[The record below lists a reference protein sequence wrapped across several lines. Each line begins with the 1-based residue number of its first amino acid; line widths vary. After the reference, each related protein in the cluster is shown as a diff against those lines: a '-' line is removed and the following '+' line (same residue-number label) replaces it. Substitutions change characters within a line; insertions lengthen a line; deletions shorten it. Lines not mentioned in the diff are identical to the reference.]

1 MVKLHEAMT
10 YGNGEVFHP
19 YEGFEADVG
28 FWYGEYCKDVDAGLS
43 SGGGTAEYIAEK
55 IDEEHPTESPEQ
67 FKSLVRL
74 VRETYPKAEK
84 KWSANIREASEQPFV
99 FIKIFDPYEDGE
111 ARATVQSYGGPMA
124 YNVWS
129 ISKENIQDIKDE
141 LPDWEN
147 RIAFYRYYSNGKL
160 GGKLSE
166 AQISGLGH
174 ALAGKNVG
182 KRIREAQA
190 NLAYYGFRRVP
201 EEDFSDDGTRFFMY
215 VWDPENTGKS
225 PFYFSKAGG
234 YGMVFFSEHIYYM
247 YNNADELRKAIRA
260 HGYHLD
266 DLNGINKENFT
277 DEALGKIV
285 AQLQEIRESN
295 WFEDICPEFSTRGAI
310 DRGVEVKD
318 YNADK
323 DHQRVMDIAKRANS
337 DPEKMAK
344 LAANMAKAIGDKEKM
359 RSRWQAA
366 VDVYGS
372 ESPVAK
378 AFEAQVKD
386 RGWSI
391 NIRPRSGDIDWS
403 SLFESINDKSIY
415 DAHAEYKKDQLKK
428 KEDDNIETGVFVV
441 TDFSDDSYKNPK
453 VKRIKI
459 ADGVTSIKED
469 AFFNCKNLT
478 EVIIPDSVTTI
489 GDFAFANCEELKT
502 IKIPKNVTSIG
513 KGAFCGCIYMTSII
527 IPDSV
532 TTIEDSTFSNCM
544 RLETIKIP
552 KNVTSIEE
560 GAFFHCARLTSIII
574 PDSVT
579 SIGNLA
585 FANCIRLKTIKI
597 PNSVTSIGDRAFY
610 NCYNLESIKM
620 PESATS
626 IGFET
631 FRSCNSLKSINI
643 PKGVTAIENST
654 FFLCKNLTEV
664 IIPDSVTSIEND
676 AFENCKNLK
685 TIHYA
690 GTRDQWNAIEKAFD
704 WIPSTRELMID
715 YNYQESSTFDE
726 GSVKLATVVKESA
739 ERKYWN
745 NFFDK
750 ITESVDS
757 DRIET
762 LLKNYFDTDDVSLSD
777 ETCWGLPVYI
787 VDNKRYAVGDSD
799 DVYDAAVQQA
809 IDVFED
815 DTDEGKIRWLQKN
828 NWPGVDEES
837 VCNDLGDNPDDYEE
851 ESIYKPSSIDEY
863 IDTMGYTDAAEAFSM
878 AFIGNYLDKRE
889 LGEYIVDSDGV
900 EPLAS
905 EDGREISIGDDLSA
919 FCLGGAY

>member
-1 MVKLHEAMT
+1 MIKLREAMS
-10 YGNGEVFHP
+10 YGNEEVFHP

-28 FWYGEYCKDVDAGLS
+28 FWYGEYCKDVDAGLNNPDV
-43 SGGGTAEYIAEK
+43 GIAEYIAEK

-74 VRETYPKAEK
+74 VRDTYPKIEK
-84 KWSANIREASEQPFV
+84 NWSVNIHEASEQPFV

-166 AQISGLGH
+166 AQISGH

-234 YGMVFFSEHIYYM
+234 YGMVFFSEHIYYI

-266 DLNGINKENFT
+266 DLNGINKEHFT

-285 AQLQEIRESN
+285 AQLQEIRESS

-428 KEDDNIETGVFVV
+428 KEEEDNQ
-441 TDFSDDSYKNPK
+441 
-453 VKRIKI
+453 
-459 ADGVTSIKED
+459 
-469 AFFNCKNLT
+469 
-478 EVIIPDSVTTI
+478 
-489 GDFAFANCEELKT
+489 
-502 IKIPKNVTSIG
+502 
-513 KGAFCGCIYMTSII
+513 
-527 IPDSV
+527 
-532 TTIEDSTFSNCM
+532 
-544 RLETIKIP
+544 
-552 KNVTSIEE
+552 
-560 GAFFHCARLTSIII
+560 
-574 PDSVT
+574 
-579 SIGNLA
+579 
-585 FANCIRLKTIKI
+585 
-597 PNSVTSIGDRAFY
+597 
-610 NCYNLESIKM
+610 
-620 PESATS
+620 
-626 IGFET
+626 
-631 FRSCNSLKSINI
+631 
-643 PKGVTAIENST
+643 EN
-654 FFLCKNLTEV
+654 F
-664 IIPDSVTSIEND
+664 
-676 AFENCKNLK
+676 
-685 TIHYA
+685 
-690 GTRDQWNAIEKAFD
+690 
-704 WIPSTRELMID
+704 
-715 YNYQESSTFDE
+715 TFDE

-745 NFFDK
+745 KFFDK

>member
-1 MVKLHEAMT
+1 MVKLREAMS
-10 YGNGEVFHP
+10 YGNEEVFHP

-28 FWYGEYCKDVDAGLS
+28 FWYGEYCKDVDAGLNNPDV
-43 SGGGTAEYIAEK
+43 GIAEYIAEK

-74 VRETYPKAEK
+74 VRDTYPKIEK
-84 KWSANIREASEQPFV
+84 NLSVNIHEVSEQPFV

-166 AQISGLGH
+166 AQISGH

-234 YGMVFFSEHIYYM
+234 YGMVFFSEHIYYI

-266 DLNGINKENFT
+266 DLNGINKEHFT

-285 AQLQEIRESN
+285 AQLQEIRESS
-295 WFEDICPEFSTRGAI
+295 WFEDICPEFSTRGTI

-428 KEDDNIETGVFVV
+428 KEEEDNQ
-441 TDFSDDSYKNPK
+441 
-453 VKRIKI
+453 
-459 ADGVTSIKED
+459 
-469 AFFNCKNLT
+469 
-478 EVIIPDSVTTI
+478 
-489 GDFAFANCEELKT
+489 
-502 IKIPKNVTSIG
+502 
-513 KGAFCGCIYMTSII
+513 
-527 IPDSV
+527 
-532 TTIEDSTFSNCM
+532 
-544 RLETIKIP
+544 
-552 KNVTSIEE
+552 
-560 GAFFHCARLTSIII
+560 
-574 PDSVT
+574 
-579 SIGNLA
+579 
-585 FANCIRLKTIKI
+585 
-597 PNSVTSIGDRAFY
+597 
-610 NCYNLESIKM
+610 
-620 PESATS
+620 
-626 IGFET
+626 
-631 FRSCNSLKSINI
+631 
-643 PKGVTAIENST
+643 EN
-654 FFLCKNLTEV
+654 F
-664 IIPDSVTSIEND
+664 
-676 AFENCKNLK
+676 
-685 TIHYA
+685 
-690 GTRDQWNAIEKAFD
+690 
-704 WIPSTRELMID
+704 
-715 YNYQESSTFDE
+715 TFDE

-745 NFFDK
+745 KFFDK

>member
-19 YEGFEADVG
+19 YEGFEADVD

-43 SGGGTAEYIAEK
+43 PGGGIAEYIADRINK
-55 IDEEHPTESPEQ
+55 EHPTKSYDQ

-74 VRETYPKAEK
+74 VREIYPKSEK
-84 KWSANIREASEQPFV
+84 KWSVNIHEASEQPFV
-99 FIKIFDPYEDGE
+99 FIKVLDPYEDGE
-111 ARATVQSYGGPMA
+111 ACAVVQSYGGQIA
-124 YNVWS
+124 YGVWS

-141 LPDWEN
+141 LSDWEN
-147 RIAFYRYYSNGKL
+147 RIAFYRYYSSGKL

-166 AQISGLGH
+166 AQISGLGR

-201 EEDFSDDGTRFFMY
+201 EEDFSDDGTRFFMW

-234 YGMVFFSEHIYYM
+234 YGMVFFSEHM
-247 YNNADELRKAIRA
+247 YDNAPELRKAINARD
-260 HGYHLD
+260 YHLD
-266 DLNGINKENFT
+266 DLNGINKESFT

-285 AQLQEIRESN
+285 AQLQEIRESS

-415 DAHAEYKKDQLKK
+415 NAHVEYEKDQLKK
-428 KEDDNIETGVFVV
+428 KEEEDNQ
-441 TDFSDDSYKNPK
+441 
-453 VKRIKI
+453 
-459 ADGVTSIKED
+459 
-469 AFFNCKNLT
+469 
-478 EVIIPDSVTTI
+478 
-489 GDFAFANCEELKT
+489 
-502 IKIPKNVTSIG
+502 
-513 KGAFCGCIYMTSII
+513 
-527 IPDSV
+527 
-532 TTIEDSTFSNCM
+532 
-544 RLETIKIP
+544 
-552 KNVTSIEE
+552 
-560 GAFFHCARLTSIII
+560 
-574 PDSVT
+574 
-579 SIGNLA
+579 
-585 FANCIRLKTIKI
+585 
-597 PNSVTSIGDRAFY
+597 
-610 NCYNLESIKM
+610 
-620 PESATS
+620 
-626 IGFET
+626 
-631 FRSCNSLKSINI
+631 
-643 PKGVTAIENST
+643 EN
-654 FFLCKNLTEV
+654 F
-664 IIPDSVTSIEND
+664 
-676 AFENCKNLK
+676 
-685 TIHYA
+685 
-690 GTRDQWNAIEKAFD
+690 
-704 WIPSTRELMID
+704 
-715 YNYQESSTFDE
+715 TFDE

-750 ITESVDS
+750 ITESTDS
-757 DRIET
+757 DSIET
-762 LLKNYFDTDDVSLSD
+762 LLKDYFDTDDVSLSD
-777 ETCWGLPVYI
+777 ETCFGLPVYI

-799 DVYDAAVQQA
+799 EAYDAAVQQA
-809 IDVFED
+809 IGVFED
-815 DTDEGKIRWLQKN
+815 YTEEGQIRWLQKN

-837 VCNDLGDNPDDYEE
+837 VCEDLGDYEE
-851 ESIYKPSSIDEY
+851 GESIYKPSSIDEY
-863 IDTMGYTDAAEAFSM
+863 IDTMGYADAAEAFSM

-919 FCLGGAY
+919 FCLGRAY

>member
-1 MVKLHEAMT
+1 MIKLREAMS
-10 YGNGEVFHP
+10 YGNEEVFHP

-28 FWYGEYCKDVDAGLS
+28 FWYGEYCKDVDAGLNNPDV
-43 SGGGTAEYIAEK
+43 GIAEYIAEK

-74 VRETYPKAEK
+74 VRDTYPKIEK
-84 KWSANIREASEQPFV
+84 NWSVNIHEASEQPFV

-166 AQISGLGH
+166 AQISGH

-266 DLNGINKENFT
+266 DLNGINKEHFT

-285 AQLQEIRESN
+285 AQLQEIRESS

-415 DAHAEYKKDQLKK
+415 DAHAEYEKDQLNK
-428 KEDDNIETGVFVV
+428 KEEEDNQ
-441 TDFSDDSYKNPK
+441 
-453 VKRIKI
+453 
-459 ADGVTSIKED
+459 
-469 AFFNCKNLT
+469 
-478 EVIIPDSVTTI
+478 
-489 GDFAFANCEELKT
+489 
-502 IKIPKNVTSIG
+502 
-513 KGAFCGCIYMTSII
+513 
-527 IPDSV
+527 
-532 TTIEDSTFSNCM
+532 
-544 RLETIKIP
+544 
-552 KNVTSIEE
+552 
-560 GAFFHCARLTSIII
+560 
-574 PDSVT
+574 
-579 SIGNLA
+579 
-585 FANCIRLKTIKI
+585 
-597 PNSVTSIGDRAFY
+597 
-610 NCYNLESIKM
+610 
-620 PESATS
+620 
-626 IGFET
+626 
-631 FRSCNSLKSINI
+631 
-643 PKGVTAIENST
+643 EN
-654 FFLCKNLTEV
+654 F
-664 IIPDSVTSIEND
+664 
-676 AFENCKNLK
+676 
-685 TIHYA
+685 
-690 GTRDQWNAIEKAFD
+690 
-704 WIPSTRELMID
+704 
-715 YNYQESSTFDE
+715 TFDE

-745 NFFDK
+745 KFFDK

>member
-1 MVKLHEAMT
+1 MVKLREAMS
-10 YGNGEVFHP
+10 YGDGEVFHP
-19 YEGFEADVG
+19 YEGFEADVD
-28 FWYGEYCKDVDAGLS
+28 FWYGKYCEDVDAGVNDPDE
-43 SGGGTAEYIAEK
+43 GIAEYIAGK
-55 IDEEHPTESPEQ
+55 IDEDHPTESPEQ
-67 FKSLVRL
+67 FNSLMRW
-74 VRETYPKAEK
+74 VRETYPKIEK
-84 KWSANIREASEQPFV
+84 KWSVNIHEASEQPFV

-166 AQISGLGH
+166 AQISGH

-234 YGMVFFSEHIYYM
+234 YGMVFFSEHIYYI

-266 DLNGINKENFT
+266 DLNGINKEHFT

-285 AQLQEIRESN
+285 AQLQEIRESS

-415 DAHAEYKKDQLKK
+415 DAHAEYEKDQLKK
-428 KEDDNIETGVFVV
+428 KEEEDNQ
-441 TDFSDDSYKNPK
+441 
-453 VKRIKI
+453 
-459 ADGVTSIKED
+459 
-469 AFFNCKNLT
+469 
-478 EVIIPDSVTTI
+478 
-489 GDFAFANCEELKT
+489 
-502 IKIPKNVTSIG
+502 
-513 KGAFCGCIYMTSII
+513 
-527 IPDSV
+527 
-532 TTIEDSTFSNCM
+532 
-544 RLETIKIP
+544 
-552 KNVTSIEE
+552 
-560 GAFFHCARLTSIII
+560 
-574 PDSVT
+574 
-579 SIGNLA
+579 
-585 FANCIRLKTIKI
+585 
-597 PNSVTSIGDRAFY
+597 
-610 NCYNLESIKM
+610 
-620 PESATS
+620 
-626 IGFET
+626 
-631 FRSCNSLKSINI
+631 
-643 PKGVTAIENST
+643 EN
-654 FFLCKNLTEV
+654 F
-664 IIPDSVTSIEND
+664 
-676 AFENCKNLK
+676 
-685 TIHYA
+685 
-690 GTRDQWNAIEKAFD
+690 
-704 WIPSTRELMID
+704 
-715 YNYQESSTFDE
+715 TFDE

-745 NFFDK
+745 NFFNK

-787 VDNKRYAVGDSD
+787 VDSKRYAVGDSD

-837 VCNDLGDNPDDYEE
+837 VCNDLGDNSDDYEE

>member
-1 MVKLHEAMT
+1 MIKLREAMS
-10 YGNGEVFHP
+10 YGNEEVFHP

-28 FWYGEYCKDVDAGLS
+28 FWYGEYCKDVDAGLNNPDV
-43 SGGGTAEYIAEK
+43 GIAEYIAEK

-74 VRETYPKAEK
+74 VRDTYPKIEK
-84 KWSANIREASEQPFV
+84 NWSVNIHEASEQPFV

-166 AQISGLGH
+166 AQINGH

-234 YGMVFFSEHIYYM
+234 YGMVFFSEHIYYI

-266 DLNGINKENFT
+266 DLNGINKEHFT

-285 AQLQEIRESN
+285 AQLQEIRESS

-415 DAHAEYKKDQLKK
+415 DAHAEYEKDQLNK
-428 KEDDNIETGVFVV
+428 KEEEDNQ
-441 TDFSDDSYKNPK
+441 
-453 VKRIKI
+453 
-459 ADGVTSIKED
+459 
-469 AFFNCKNLT
+469 
-478 EVIIPDSVTTI
+478 
-489 GDFAFANCEELKT
+489 
-502 IKIPKNVTSIG
+502 
-513 KGAFCGCIYMTSII
+513 
-527 IPDSV
+527 
-532 TTIEDSTFSNCM
+532 
-544 RLETIKIP
+544 
-552 KNVTSIEE
+552 
-560 GAFFHCARLTSIII
+560 
-574 PDSVT
+574 
-579 SIGNLA
+579 
-585 FANCIRLKTIKI
+585 
-597 PNSVTSIGDRAFY
+597 
-610 NCYNLESIKM
+610 
-620 PESATS
+620 
-626 IGFET
+626 
-631 FRSCNSLKSINI
+631 
-643 PKGVTAIENST
+643 EN
-654 FFLCKNLTEV
+654 F
-664 IIPDSVTSIEND
+664 
-676 AFENCKNLK
+676 
-685 TIHYA
+685 
-690 GTRDQWNAIEKAFD
+690 
-704 WIPSTRELMID
+704 
-715 YNYQESSTFDE
+715 TFDE

-745 NFFDK
+745 KFFDK

>member
-1 MVKLHEAMT
+1 MVKLRETMT

-19 YEGFEADVG
+19 YEGFEADVD

-43 SGGGTAEYIAEK
+43 PGGGIAEYIADRINK
-55 IDEEHPTESPEQ
+55 EHPTKSYDQ

-74 VRETYPKAEK
+74 VREIYPKSEK
-84 KWSANIREASEQPFV
+84 KWSVNIHEASEQPFV
-99 FIKIFDPYEDGE
+99 FIKVFDPYEDGE
-111 ARATVQSYGGPMA
+111 ARAIAQSYGGQID

-147 RIAFYRYYSNGKL
+147 RIAFYRYYSSRKL

-166 AQISGLGH
+166 AQISGLGR
-174 ALAGKNVG
+174 AFAGKNVG

-201 EEDFSDDGTRFFMY
+201 EEDFSDDGTRFFMW

-234 YGMVFFSEHIYYM
+234 YGMVFFSEHIYYV

-285 AQLQEIRESN
+285 TQLQEIRESS

-378 AFEAQVKD
+378 AFETQVKD

-391 NIRPRSGDIDWS
+391 SIRPRSGDIDWS
-403 SLFESINDKSIY
+403 SLFESVNDESIY
-415 DAHAEYKKDQLKK
+415 KAHAEYEKDQLKK
-428 KEDDNIETGVFVV
+428 KEEEDNQ
-441 TDFSDDSYKNPK
+441 
-453 VKRIKI
+453 
-459 ADGVTSIKED
+459 
-469 AFFNCKNLT
+469 
-478 EVIIPDSVTTI
+478 
-489 GDFAFANCEELKT
+489 
-502 IKIPKNVTSIG
+502 
-513 KGAFCGCIYMTSII
+513 
-527 IPDSV
+527 
-532 TTIEDSTFSNCM
+532 
-544 RLETIKIP
+544 
-552 KNVTSIEE
+552 
-560 GAFFHCARLTSIII
+560 
-574 PDSVT
+574 
-579 SIGNLA
+579 
-585 FANCIRLKTIKI
+585 
-597 PNSVTSIGDRAFY
+597 
-610 NCYNLESIKM
+610 
-620 PESATS
+620 
-626 IGFET
+626 
-631 FRSCNSLKSINI
+631 
-643 PKGVTAIENST
+643 EN
-654 FFLCKNLTEV
+654 F
-664 IIPDSVTSIEND
+664 
-676 AFENCKNLK
+676 
-685 TIHYA
+685 
-690 GTRDQWNAIEKAFD
+690 
-704 WIPSTRELMID
+704 
-715 YNYQESSTFDE
+715 TFDE
-726 GSVKLATVVKESA
+726 GSVKLATVKEAA

-745 NFFDK
+745 KFFDK

-799 DVYDAAVQQA
+799 EVYDAAVQQA

-837 VCNDLGDNPDDYEE
+837 VCEDLSDYEE

-863 IDTMGYTDAAEAFSM
+863 IDTMGYADAAEAFSM
-878 AFIGNYLDKRE
+878 VFIGNYLDKRE

>member
-1 MVKLHEAMT
+1 MVKLREAMT

-19 YEGFEADVG
+19 YEGFEADVD

-43 SGGGTAEYIAEK
+43 PGGGIAEYIADRINK
-55 IDEEHPTESPEQ
+55 EHPTKSYDQ

-74 VRETYPKAEK
+74 VREIYPKSEK
-84 KWSANIREASEQPFV
+84 KWSVNIHEASEQPFV

-111 ARATVQSYGGPMA
+111 ARAIAQSYGGQLD

-147 RIAFYRYYSNGKL
+147 RIAFYRYYSGGKL

-166 AQISGLGH
+166 AQISGH
-174 ALAGKNVG
+174 ALTGKNVG

-201 EEDFSDDGTRFFMY
+201 EEDFSDDGTRFFMW

-247 YNNADELRKAIRA
+247 YNDADKLRKAIKD

-285 AQLQEIRESN
+285 AQLQEIRESS

-337 DPEKMAK
+337 DPEKIAK

-403 SLFESINDKSIY
+403 SLFESVNDESIY
-415 DAHAEYKKDQLKK
+415 KTHAEYEKDQLKK
-428 KEDDNIETGVFVV
+428 KEEEDNQ
-441 TDFSDDSYKNPK
+441 
-453 VKRIKI
+453 
-459 ADGVTSIKED
+459 
-469 AFFNCKNLT
+469 
-478 EVIIPDSVTTI
+478 
-489 GDFAFANCEELKT
+489 
-502 IKIPKNVTSIG
+502 
-513 KGAFCGCIYMTSII
+513 
-527 IPDSV
+527 
-532 TTIEDSTFSNCM
+532 
-544 RLETIKIP
+544 
-552 KNVTSIEE
+552 
-560 GAFFHCARLTSIII
+560 
-574 PDSVT
+574 
-579 SIGNLA
+579 
-585 FANCIRLKTIKI
+585 
-597 PNSVTSIGDRAFY
+597 
-610 NCYNLESIKM
+610 
-620 PESATS
+620 
-626 IGFET
+626 
-631 FRSCNSLKSINI
+631 
-643 PKGVTAIENST
+643 EN
-654 FFLCKNLTEV
+654 F
-664 IIPDSVTSIEND
+664 I
-676 AFENCKNLK
+676 
-685 TIHYA
+685 
-690 GTRDQWNAIEKAFD
+690 
-704 WIPSTRELMID
+704 
-715 YNYQESSTFDE
+715 FDE

-745 NFFDK
+745 KFFDK

-777 ETCWGLPVYI
+777 ETCWGLPVYT
-787 VDNKRYAVGDSD
+787 VDSKRYAVGDSD
-799 DVYDAAVQQA
+799 EVYDAAVQQA

-837 VCNDLGDNPDDYEE
+837 VCEDLSDYEE

-863 IDTMGYTDAAEAFSM
+863 IDTMGYADAAEAFSM

-900 EPLAS
+900 GPLAS

-919 FCLGGAY
+919 FCLGETY

>member
-1 MVKLHEAMT
+1 MIKLREEMS
-10 YGNGEVFHP
+10 YGNEEVFHP

-28 FWYGEYCKDVDAGLS
+28 FWYGEYCKDVDAGLNNPDV
-43 SGGGTAEYIAEK
+43 GIAEYIAEK

-74 VRETYPKAEK
+74 VRDTYPKIEK
-84 KWSANIREASEQPFV
+84 NWSVNIHEASEQPFV

-166 AQISGLGH
+166 AQISGH

-234 YGMVFFSEHIYYM
+234 YGMVFFSEHIYYI

-266 DLNGINKENFT
+266 DLNGINKEHFT

-285 AQLQEIRESN
+285 AQLQEIRESS

-415 DAHAEYKKDQLKK
+415 DAHAEYEKDQLNK
-428 KEDDNIETGVFVV
+428 KEEEDNQ
-441 TDFSDDSYKNPK
+441 
-453 VKRIKI
+453 
-459 ADGVTSIKED
+459 
-469 AFFNCKNLT
+469 
-478 EVIIPDSVTTI
+478 
-489 GDFAFANCEELKT
+489 
-502 IKIPKNVTSIG
+502 
-513 KGAFCGCIYMTSII
+513 
-527 IPDSV
+527 
-532 TTIEDSTFSNCM
+532 
-544 RLETIKIP
+544 
-552 KNVTSIEE
+552 
-560 GAFFHCARLTSIII
+560 
-574 PDSVT
+574 
-579 SIGNLA
+579 
-585 FANCIRLKTIKI
+585 
-597 PNSVTSIGDRAFY
+597 
-610 NCYNLESIKM
+610 
-620 PESATS
+620 
-626 IGFET
+626 
-631 FRSCNSLKSINI
+631 
-643 PKGVTAIENST
+643 EN
-654 FFLCKNLTEV
+654 F
-664 IIPDSVTSIEND
+664 
-676 AFENCKNLK
+676 
-685 TIHYA
+685 
-690 GTRDQWNAIEKAFD
+690 
-704 WIPSTRELMID
+704 
-715 YNYQESSTFDE
+715 TFDE

-745 NFFDK
+745 KFFDK

-837 VCNDLGDNPDDYEE
+837 VCNDLGDNSDDYEE

-905 EDGREISIGDDLSA
+905 EDGKEISIGDDLSA

>member
-1 MVKLHEAMT
+1 MVKLREAMT

-28 FWYGEYCKDVDAGLS
+28 FWYGEYCKDADAGLNNPDV
-43 SGGGTAEYIAEK
+43 GIAEYIAEK

-84 KWSANIREASEQPFV
+84 KWSVNIHEASEQPFV
-99 FIKIFDPYEDGE
+99 FIKVFDPYEDGE
-111 ARATVQSYGGPMA
+111 ARAIAQSYGGQLD

-147 RIAFYRYYSNGKL
+147 RIAFYRYYSSRKL

-166 AQISGLGH
+166 AQISGH
-174 ALAGKNVG
+174 ALTDKNVG

-201 EEDFSDDGTRFFMY
+201 EEDFSDDGTRFFMW

-234 YGMVFFSEHIYYM
+234 YGMVFFSEQM
-247 YNNADELRKAIRA
+247 YDNAPGLRKAINT

-266 DLNGINKENFT
+266 DLNGINKESFT

-285 AQLQEIRESN
+285 AQLQEIRESS

-415 DAHAEYKKDQLKK
+415 DSHAEYEKDQLKK
-428 KEDDNIETGVFVV
+428 KEEEDNQ
-441 TDFSDDSYKNPK
+441 
-453 VKRIKI
+453 
-459 ADGVTSIKED
+459 
-469 AFFNCKNLT
+469 
-478 EVIIPDSVTTI
+478 
-489 GDFAFANCEELKT
+489 
-502 IKIPKNVTSIG
+502 
-513 KGAFCGCIYMTSII
+513 
-527 IPDSV
+527 
-532 TTIEDSTFSNCM
+532 
-544 RLETIKIP
+544 
-552 KNVTSIEE
+552 
-560 GAFFHCARLTSIII
+560 
-574 PDSVT
+574 
-579 SIGNLA
+579 
-585 FANCIRLKTIKI
+585 
-597 PNSVTSIGDRAFY
+597 
-610 NCYNLESIKM
+610 
-620 PESATS
+620 
-626 IGFET
+626 
-631 FRSCNSLKSINI
+631 
-643 PKGVTAIENST
+643 EN
-654 FFLCKNLTEV
+654 F
-664 IIPDSVTSIEND
+664 
-676 AFENCKNLK
+676 
-685 TIHYA
+685 
-690 GTRDQWNAIEKAFD
+690 
-704 WIPSTRELMID
+704 
-715 YNYQESSTFDE
+715 TFDE
-726 GSVKLATVVKESA
+726 GSVKLATIVKESA

-750 ITESVDS
+750 ITESTDS
-757 DRIET
+757 DSIET
-762 LLKNYFDTDDVSLSD
+762 ILKDYFDTDDVSLSD
-777 ETCWGLPVYI
+777 ETCFGLPVYI

-809 IDVFED
+809 IGVFED
-815 DTDEGKIRWLQKN
+815 DTEEGQIRWLQKN

-837 VCNDLGDNPDDYEE
+837 VCEDLGDYEE
-851 ESIYKPSSIDEY
+851 GESIYKPSSIDEY
-863 IDTMGYTDAAEAFSM
+863 IDTMGYADAAEAFSM

-919 FCLGGAY
+919 FCLGETY

>member
-1 MVKLHEAMT
+1 MIKLREAMS
-10 YGNGEVFHP
+10 YGNEEVFHP

-28 FWYGEYCKDVDAGLS
+28 FWYGEYCKDVDAGLNNPDV
-43 SGGGTAEYIAEK
+43 GIAEYIAEK

-74 VRETYPKAEK
+74 VRDTYPKIEK
-84 KWSANIREASEQPFV
+84 NWSVNIHEASEQPFV

-166 AQISGLGH
+166 AQISGH

-234 YGMVFFSEHIYYM
+234 YGMVFFSEHIYYI

-266 DLNGINKENFT
+266 DLNGINKEHFT

-285 AQLQEIRESN
+285 AQLQEIRESS

-415 DAHAEYKKDQLKK
+415 DAHAEYEKDQLNK
-428 KEDDNIETGVFVV
+428 KEEEDNQ
-441 TDFSDDSYKNPK
+441 
-453 VKRIKI
+453 
-459 ADGVTSIKED
+459 
-469 AFFNCKNLT
+469 
-478 EVIIPDSVTTI
+478 
-489 GDFAFANCEELKT
+489 
-502 IKIPKNVTSIG
+502 
-513 KGAFCGCIYMTSII
+513 
-527 IPDSV
+527 
-532 TTIEDSTFSNCM
+532 
-544 RLETIKIP
+544 
-552 KNVTSIEE
+552 
-560 GAFFHCARLTSIII
+560 
-574 PDSVT
+574 
-579 SIGNLA
+579 
-585 FANCIRLKTIKI
+585 
-597 PNSVTSIGDRAFY
+597 
-610 NCYNLESIKM
+610 
-620 PESATS
+620 
-626 IGFET
+626 
-631 FRSCNSLKSINI
+631 
-643 PKGVTAIENST
+643 EN
-654 FFLCKNLTEV
+654 F
-664 IIPDSVTSIEND
+664 
-676 AFENCKNLK
+676 
-685 TIHYA
+685 
-690 GTRDQWNAIEKAFD
+690 
-704 WIPSTRELMID
+704 
-715 YNYQESSTFDE
+715 TFDE

-745 NFFDK
+745 KFFDK

>member
-1 MVKLHEAMT
+1 MVKLREAMT

-19 YEGFEADVG
+19 YEGFEADVD

-43 SGGGTAEYIAEK
+43 PGGGIAEYIADRINK
-55 IDEEHPTESPEQ
+55 EHPTKSYDQ

-74 VRETYPKAEK
+74 VREIYPKSEK
-84 KWSANIREASEQPFV
+84 KWSVNIHEASEQPFV
-99 FIKIFDPYEDGE
+99 FIKVFDPYEDGE
-111 ARATVQSYGGPMA
+111 ARAIAQSYGGQID

-147 RIAFYRYYSNGKL
+147 RIAFYRYYSSRKL

-166 AQISGLGH
+166 AQISGH

-201 EEDFSDDGTRFFMY
+201 EEDFSDDGTRFFMW

-234 YGMVFFSEHIYYM
+234 YGMVFFSEQM
-247 YNNADELRKAIRA
+247 YDNAPELRKAIKA

-285 AQLQEIRESN
+285 AQLQEIRESS

-415 DAHAEYKKDQLKK
+415 DAHAEYEKDQLKK
-428 KEDDNIETGVFVV
+428 KEDEDNQ
-441 TDFSDDSYKNPK
+441 
-453 VKRIKI
+453 
-459 ADGVTSIKED
+459 
-469 AFFNCKNLT
+469 
-478 EVIIPDSVTTI
+478 
-489 GDFAFANCEELKT
+489 
-502 IKIPKNVTSIG
+502 
-513 KGAFCGCIYMTSII
+513 
-527 IPDSV
+527 
-532 TTIEDSTFSNCM
+532 
-544 RLETIKIP
+544 
-552 KNVTSIEE
+552 
-560 GAFFHCARLTSIII
+560 
-574 PDSVT
+574 
-579 SIGNLA
+579 
-585 FANCIRLKTIKI
+585 
-597 PNSVTSIGDRAFY
+597 
-610 NCYNLESIKM
+610 
-620 PESATS
+620 
-626 IGFET
+626 
-631 FRSCNSLKSINI
+631 
-643 PKGVTAIENST
+643 EN
-654 FFLCKNLTEV
+654 F
-664 IIPDSVTSIEND
+664 
-676 AFENCKNLK
+676 
-685 TIHYA
+685 
-690 GTRDQWNAIEKAFD
+690 
-704 WIPSTRELMID
+704 
-715 YNYQESSTFDE
+715 TFDE

-750 ITESVDS
+750 ITESTDS
-757 DRIET
+757 DSIET
-762 LLKNYFDTDDVSLSD
+762 ILKDYFDTDDVSLSD
-777 ETCWGLPVYI
+777 ETCFGLPVYI

-799 DVYDAAVQQA
+799 EAYDAAVQQA

-815 DTDEGKIRWLQKN
+815 DTEEGQIRWLQKN

-837 VCNDLGDNPDDYEE
+837 VCEDLGDYEE
-851 ESIYKPSSIDEY
+851 GESIYKPSSIDEY
-863 IDTMGYTDAAEAFSM
+863 IDTMGYADAAEAFSM

-919 FCLGGAY
+919 FCLGGTY

>member
-1 MVKLHEAMT
+1 MVKLREAMS

-19 YEGFEADVG
+19 YEGFEADVD

-43 SGGGTAEYIAEK
+43 PGGGIAEYIADRINK
-55 IDEEHPTESPEQ
+55 EHPTKSYDQ

-74 VRETYPKAEK
+74 VREIYPKSEK
-84 KWSANIREASEQPFV
+84 KWSVNIHEASEQPFV
-99 FIKIFDPYEDGE
+99 FIKVFDPYEDGE
-111 ARATVQSYGGPMA
+111 ARAIAQSYGGQID

-147 RIAFYRYYSNGKL
+147 RIAFYRYYSSRKL

-166 AQISGLGH
+166 AQISGH

-234 YGMVFFSEHIYYM
+234 YGMVFFSEHIYYNV
-247 YNNADELRKAIRA
+247 YNNADELRKAIEA

-285 AQLQEIRESN
+285 AQLQEIRESS

-403 SLFESINDKSIY
+403 SLFESVNDESIY
-415 DAHAEYKKDQLKK
+415 KAHTEYEKDQLKK
-428 KEDDNIETGVFVV
+428 KEEEDNQ
-441 TDFSDDSYKNPK
+441 
-453 VKRIKI
+453 
-459 ADGVTSIKED
+459 
-469 AFFNCKNLT
+469 
-478 EVIIPDSVTTI
+478 
-489 GDFAFANCEELKT
+489 
-502 IKIPKNVTSIG
+502 
-513 KGAFCGCIYMTSII
+513 
-527 IPDSV
+527 
-532 TTIEDSTFSNCM
+532 
-544 RLETIKIP
+544 
-552 KNVTSIEE
+552 
-560 GAFFHCARLTSIII
+560 
-574 PDSVT
+574 
-579 SIGNLA
+579 
-585 FANCIRLKTIKI
+585 
-597 PNSVTSIGDRAFY
+597 
-610 NCYNLESIKM
+610 
-620 PESATS
+620 
-626 IGFET
+626 
-631 FRSCNSLKSINI
+631 
-643 PKGVTAIENST
+643 EN
-654 FFLCKNLTEV
+654 F
-664 IIPDSVTSIEND
+664 
-676 AFENCKNLK
+676 
-685 TIHYA
+685 
-690 GTRDQWNAIEKAFD
+690 
-704 WIPSTRELMID
+704 
-715 YNYQESSTFDE
+715 TFDE

-750 ITESVDS
+750 ITESTDS
-757 DRIET
+757 DSIET
-762 LLKNYFDTDDVSLSD
+762 ILKDYFDTDDVSLSD
-777 ETCWGLPVYI
+777 ETCFGLPVYI

-799 DVYDAAVQQA
+799 EAYDAAVQQA
-809 IDVFED
+809 IGVFED
-815 DTDEGKIRWLQKN
+815 DTEEGKIRWLQKN

-837 VCNDLGDNPDDYEE
+837 VCEDLGDYEE
-851 ESIYKPSSIDEY
+851 GESIYKPSSIDEY
-863 IDTMGYTDAAEAFSM
+863 IDTMGYADAAEAFSM

-919 FCLGGAY
+919 FCLGETY

>member
-43 SGGGTAEYIAEK
+43 PGGGIAEYIADRINK
-55 IDEEHPTESPEQ
+55 EHPTKSYDQ

-74 VRETYPKAEK
+74 VREIYPKSEK
-84 KWSANIREASEQPFV
+84 KWSVNIHEASEQPFV
-99 FIKIFDPYEDGE
+99 FIKVFDPYEDGE
-111 ARATVQSYGGPMA
+111 ARAIAQSYGGQLD

-147 RIAFYRYYSNGKL
+147 RIAFYRYYSSRKL

-166 AQISGLGH
+166 AQISDH
-174 ALAGKNVG
+174 ALTGKNVG

-201 EEDFSDDGTRFFMY
+201 EEDFSDDGTRFFMW

-247 YNNADELRKAIRA
+247 YNDADKLRKAIEA

-285 AQLQEIRESN
+285 AQLQEIRESS

-415 DAHAEYKKDQLKK
+415 NAHAEYEKDQLKK
-428 KEDDNIETGVFVV
+428 KEEEDNQ
-441 TDFSDDSYKNPK
+441 
-453 VKRIKI
+453 
-459 ADGVTSIKED
+459 
-469 AFFNCKNLT
+469 
-478 EVIIPDSVTTI
+478 
-489 GDFAFANCEELKT
+489 
-502 IKIPKNVTSIG
+502 
-513 KGAFCGCIYMTSII
+513 
-527 IPDSV
+527 
-532 TTIEDSTFSNCM
+532 
-544 RLETIKIP
+544 
-552 KNVTSIEE
+552 
-560 GAFFHCARLTSIII
+560 
-574 PDSVT
+574 
-579 SIGNLA
+579 
-585 FANCIRLKTIKI
+585 
-597 PNSVTSIGDRAFY
+597 
-610 NCYNLESIKM
+610 
-620 PESATS
+620 
-626 IGFET
+626 
-631 FRSCNSLKSINI
+631 
-643 PKGVTAIENST
+643 EN
-654 FFLCKNLTEV
+654 F
-664 IIPDSVTSIEND
+664 
-676 AFENCKNLK
+676 
-685 TIHYA
+685 
-690 GTRDQWNAIEKAFD
+690 
-704 WIPSTRELMID
+704 
-715 YNYQESSTFDE
+715 TFDE
-726 GSVKLATVVKESA
+726 GSVKLATVIKESA

-745 NFFDK
+745 KFFDK
-750 ITESVDS
+750 ITESTDS
-757 DRIET
+757 DSIET
-762 LLKNYFDTDDVSLSD
+762 LLKDYFDTDDVSLSD
-777 ETCWGLPVYI
+777 ETCFGLPVYI

-799 DVYDAAVQQA
+799 
-809 IDVFED
+809 
-815 DTDEGKIRWLQKN
+815 
-828 NWPGVDEES
+828 
-837 VCNDLGDNPDDYEE
+837 
-851 ESIYKPSSIDEY
+851 
-863 IDTMGYTDAAEAFSM
+863 EA
-878 AFIGNYLDKRE
+878 
-889 LGEYIVDSDGV
+889 
-900 EPLAS
+900 
-905 EDGREISIGDDLSA
+905 
-919 FCLGGAY
+919 C

>member
-1 MVKLHEAMT
+1 MVKLREAMS
-10 YGNGEVFHP
+10 YGNEEVFHP
-19 YEGFEADVG
+19 YEGFEVDVD
-28 FWYGEYCKDVDAGLS
+28 FWYGEYCKDADAGLS
-43 SGGGTAEYIAEK
+43 PGGGIAEYIAEK

-84 KWSANIREASEQPFV
+84 KWSVNIHEASEQPFV

-234 YGMVFFSEHIYYM
+234 YGMVFFSEHIYYI

-266 DLNGINKENFT
+266 DLNGINKEHFT

-285 AQLQEIRESN
+285 AQLQEIRESS

-415 DAHAEYKKDQLKK
+415 DAHAEYEKDQLKK
-428 KEDDNIETGVFVV
+428 KEEEDNQ
-441 TDFSDDSYKNPK
+441 
-453 VKRIKI
+453 
-459 ADGVTSIKED
+459 
-469 AFFNCKNLT
+469 
-478 EVIIPDSVTTI
+478 
-489 GDFAFANCEELKT
+489 
-502 IKIPKNVTSIG
+502 
-513 KGAFCGCIYMTSII
+513 
-527 IPDSV
+527 
-532 TTIEDSTFSNCM
+532 
-544 RLETIKIP
+544 
-552 KNVTSIEE
+552 
-560 GAFFHCARLTSIII
+560 
-574 PDSVT
+574 
-579 SIGNLA
+579 
-585 FANCIRLKTIKI
+585 
-597 PNSVTSIGDRAFY
+597 
-610 NCYNLESIKM
+610 
-620 PESATS
+620 
-626 IGFET
+626 
-631 FRSCNSLKSINI
+631 
-643 PKGVTAIENST
+643 EN
-654 FFLCKNLTEV
+654 F
-664 IIPDSVTSIEND
+664 
-676 AFENCKNLK
+676 
-685 TIHYA
+685 
-690 GTRDQWNAIEKAFD
+690 
-704 WIPSTRELMID
+704 
-715 YNYQESSTFDE
+715 TFDE

-815 DTDEGKIRWLQKN
+815 DTDEGKIRWLQAN

-863 IDTMGYTDAAEAFSM
+863 IDTMGYADAVEAFSM

>member
-1 MVKLHEAMT
+1 MVKLREAMS

-43 SGGGTAEYIAEK
+43 PGGGIAEYIADRINK
-55 IDEEHPTESPEQ
+55 EHPTKSYDQ

-74 VRETYPKAEK
+74 VREIYPKSEK
-84 KWSANIREASEQPFV
+84 KWSVNIHEASEQPFV
-99 FIKIFDPYEDGE
+99 FIKVFDPYEDSE
-111 ARATVQSYGGPMA
+111 ARAIAQSYGGQID

-147 RIAFYRYYSNGKL
+147 RIAFYRYYSSRKL

-166 AQISGLGH
+166 SQISGH
-174 ALAGKNVG
+174 ALVGKNVG
-182 KRIREAQA
+182 KRIHEAQA

-201 EEDFSDDGTRFFMY
+201 EEDFSDDGARFFMW

-234 YGMVFFSEHIYYM
+234 YGMVFFSEQM
-247 YNNADELRKAIRA
+247 YDNAPELRKAIKA

-285 AQLQEIRESN
+285 AQLQEIRESS

-337 DPEKMAK
+337 DPEKMVK

-403 SLFESINDKSIY
+403 SLFESVNDESIY
-415 DAHAEYKKDQLKK
+415 KAHAEYEKDQLKK
-428 KEDDNIETGVFVV
+428 KEEEDNQ
-441 TDFSDDSYKNPK
+441 
-453 VKRIKI
+453 
-459 ADGVTSIKED
+459 
-469 AFFNCKNLT
+469 
-478 EVIIPDSVTTI
+478 
-489 GDFAFANCEELKT
+489 
-502 IKIPKNVTSIG
+502 
-513 KGAFCGCIYMTSII
+513 
-527 IPDSV
+527 
-532 TTIEDSTFSNCM
+532 
-544 RLETIKIP
+544 
-552 KNVTSIEE
+552 
-560 GAFFHCARLTSIII
+560 
-574 PDSVT
+574 
-579 SIGNLA
+579 
-585 FANCIRLKTIKI
+585 
-597 PNSVTSIGDRAFY
+597 
-610 NCYNLESIKM
+610 
-620 PESATS
+620 
-626 IGFET
+626 
-631 FRSCNSLKSINI
+631 
-643 PKGVTAIENST
+643 EN
-654 FFLCKNLTEV
+654 F
-664 IIPDSVTSIEND
+664 
-676 AFENCKNLK
+676 
-685 TIHYA
+685 
-690 GTRDQWNAIEKAFD
+690 
-704 WIPSTRELMID
+704 
-715 YNYQESSTFDE
+715 TFDE
-726 GSVKLATVVKESA
+726 GSVKLATVKEAA

-745 NFFDK
+745 KFFDK

-777 ETCWGLPVYI
+777 ETCFGLPVYI

-799 DVYDAAVQQA
+799 EAYDAAVQQA

-815 DTDEGKIRWLQKN
+815 DTEEGQIRWLQKN

-837 VCNDLGDNPDDYEE
+837 VCEDLGDYEE
-851 ESIYKPSSIDEY
+851 GESIYKPSSIDEY

-919 FCLGGAY
+919 FCLGETY

>member
-1 MVKLHEAMT
+1 MVKLHEAMS

-19 YEGFEADVG
+19 YEGFESDVD

-43 SGGGTAEYIAEK
+43 PGGGIAEYIADK

-74 VRETYPKAEK
+74 VRETYPKSEK
-84 KWSANIREASEQPFV
+84 KWSVNIHEASEQPFV
-99 FIKIFDPYEDGE
+99 FIKVFDPYEDGE
-111 ARATVQSYGGPMA
+111 ACAVVQSYGGRID

-147 RIAFYRYYSNGKL
+147 RIAFYRYYSSRKL

-166 AQISGLGH
+166 AQISGH

-201 EEDFSDDGTRFFMY
+201 EEDFSDDGTRFFMW

-247 YNNADELRKAIRA
+247 YNDADKLRKAIKA

-285 AQLQEIRESN
+285 TQLQEIRESS

-366 VDVYGS
+366 VDVYGL

-415 DAHAEYKKDQLKK
+415 NAHAEYEKDQLKK
-428 KEDDNIETGVFVV
+428 KEEEDNQ
-441 TDFSDDSYKNPK
+441 
-453 VKRIKI
+453 
-459 ADGVTSIKED
+459 
-469 AFFNCKNLT
+469 
-478 EVIIPDSVTTI
+478 
-489 GDFAFANCEELKT
+489 
-502 IKIPKNVTSIG
+502 
-513 KGAFCGCIYMTSII
+513 
-527 IPDSV
+527 
-532 TTIEDSTFSNCM
+532 
-544 RLETIKIP
+544 
-552 KNVTSIEE
+552 
-560 GAFFHCARLTSIII
+560 
-574 PDSVT
+574 
-579 SIGNLA
+579 
-585 FANCIRLKTIKI
+585 
-597 PNSVTSIGDRAFY
+597 
-610 NCYNLESIKM
+610 
-620 PESATS
+620 
-626 IGFET
+626 
-631 FRSCNSLKSINI
+631 
-643 PKGVTAIENST
+643 EN
-654 FFLCKNLTEV
+654 F
-664 IIPDSVTSIEND
+664 
-676 AFENCKNLK
+676 
-685 TIHYA
+685 
-690 GTRDQWNAIEKAFD
+690 
-704 WIPSTRELMID
+704 
-715 YNYQESSTFDE
+715 TFDE

-745 NFFDK
+745 KFFDK
-750 ITESVDS
+750 ITESTDS
-757 DRIET
+757 DSIET
-762 LLKNYFDTDDVSLSD
+762 LLKDYFDTDDVSLSD
-777 ETCWGLPVYI
+777 ESCFGLPVYI

-799 DVYDAAVQQA
+799 EAYDAAVQQA
-809 IDVFED
+809 IGVFED
-815 DTDEGKIRWLQKN
+815 DTEEGQIRWLQAN

-837 VCNDLGDNPDDYEE
+837 VCEDLGDYEE
-851 ESIYKPSSIDEY
+851 GESIYKPSSIDEY
-863 IDTMGYTDAAEAFSM
+863 IDTMGYADAAEAFSM

-919 FCLGGAY
+919 FCLGETY

>member
-1 MVKLHEAMT
+1 MVKLREAMS
-10 YGNGEVFHP
+10 YGNEEVFHP

-28 FWYGEYCKDVDAGLS
+28 FWYGEYCKDVDAGLNNPDV
-43 SGGGTAEYIAEK
+43 GIAEYIAEK

-74 VRETYPKAEK
+74 VRDTYPKIEK
-84 KWSANIREASEQPFV
+84 NWSVNIHEASEQPFV

-111 ARATVQSYGGPMA
+111 ARATIQSYGGPMA

-166 AQISGLGH
+166 VQISGH
-174 ALAGKNVG
+174 ALAGKNAG

-234 YGMVFFSEHIYYM
+234 YGMVFFSEHIYYI

-266 DLNGINKENFT
+266 DLNGINKEHFT

-285 AQLQEIRESN
+285 AQLQEIRESS

-378 AFEAQVKD
+378 AFETQVKD

-415 DAHAEYKKDQLKK
+415 DAHAEYEKDQLNK
-428 KEDDNIETGVFVV
+428 KEEEDNQ
-441 TDFSDDSYKNPK
+441 
-453 VKRIKI
+453 
-459 ADGVTSIKED
+459 
-469 AFFNCKNLT
+469 
-478 EVIIPDSVTTI
+478 
-489 GDFAFANCEELKT
+489 
-502 IKIPKNVTSIG
+502 
-513 KGAFCGCIYMTSII
+513 
-527 IPDSV
+527 
-532 TTIEDSTFSNCM
+532 
-544 RLETIKIP
+544 
-552 KNVTSIEE
+552 
-560 GAFFHCARLTSIII
+560 
-574 PDSVT
+574 
-579 SIGNLA
+579 
-585 FANCIRLKTIKI
+585 
-597 PNSVTSIGDRAFY
+597 
-610 NCYNLESIKM
+610 
-620 PESATS
+620 
-626 IGFET
+626 
-631 FRSCNSLKSINI
+631 
-643 PKGVTAIENST
+643 EN
-654 FFLCKNLTEV
+654 F
-664 IIPDSVTSIEND
+664 
-676 AFENCKNLK
+676 
-685 TIHYA
+685 
-690 GTRDQWNAIEKAFD
+690 
-704 WIPSTRELMID
+704 
-715 YNYQESSTFDE
+715 TFDE

-745 NFFDK
+745 KFFDK

-809 IDVFED
+809 IDVFEN

>member
-1 MVKLHEAMT
+1 MVKLREAMS
-10 YGNGEVFHP
+10 YGNEEVFHP
-19 YEGFEADVG
+19 YEGFEADVD

-43 SGGGTAEYIAEK
+43 PGGGIAEYIAEK

-74 VRETYPKAEK
+74 VRDTYPKIEK
-84 KWSANIREASEQPFV
+84 NWSVNIHEASEQPFV

-166 AQISGLGH
+166 AQISGH

-234 YGMVFFSEHIYYM
+234 YGMVFFSEHIYYI

-266 DLNGINKENFT
+266 DLNGINKEHFT

-285 AQLQEIRESN
+285 AQLQEIRESS

-415 DAHAEYKKDQLKK
+415 DAHAEYEKDQLNK
-428 KEDDNIETGVFVV
+428 KEEEDNQ
-441 TDFSDDSYKNPK
+441 
-453 VKRIKI
+453 
-459 ADGVTSIKED
+459 
-469 AFFNCKNLT
+469 
-478 EVIIPDSVTTI
+478 
-489 GDFAFANCEELKT
+489 
-502 IKIPKNVTSIG
+502 
-513 KGAFCGCIYMTSII
+513 
-527 IPDSV
+527 
-532 TTIEDSTFSNCM
+532 
-544 RLETIKIP
+544 
-552 KNVTSIEE
+552 
-560 GAFFHCARLTSIII
+560 
-574 PDSVT
+574 
-579 SIGNLA
+579 
-585 FANCIRLKTIKI
+585 
-597 PNSVTSIGDRAFY
+597 
-610 NCYNLESIKM
+610 
-620 PESATS
+620 
-626 IGFET
+626 
-631 FRSCNSLKSINI
+631 
-643 PKGVTAIENST
+643 EN
-654 FFLCKNLTEV
+654 F
-664 IIPDSVTSIEND
+664 
-676 AFENCKNLK
+676 
-685 TIHYA
+685 
-690 GTRDQWNAIEKAFD
+690 
-704 WIPSTRELMID
+704 
-715 YNYQESSTFDE
+715 TFDE

-745 NFFDK
+745 KFFDK

-837 VCNDLGDNPDDYEE
+837 VCNDLSDNSDDYEE

-905 EDGREISIGDDLSA
+905 EDGKEISIGDDLSA

>member
-1 MVKLHEAMT
+1 MVKLREAMS
-10 YGNGEVFHP
+10 YGNEEVFHP
-19 YEGFEADVG
+19 YEGFEADIG
-28 FWYGEYCKDVDAGLS
+28 FWYGEYCRDVDVGLNNPDV
-43 SGGGTAEYIAEK
+43 GIAEYIADR
-55 IDEEHPTESPEQ
+55 IDKEHPTKSYDQ

-74 VRETYPKAEK
+74 VREIYPKSEK
-84 KWSANIREASEQPFV
+84 KWSVNIHEASEQPFV

-166 AQISGLGH
+166 AQISGH

-234 YGMVFFSEHIYYM
+234 YGMVFFSEHIYYI

-266 DLNGINKENFT
+266 DLNGINKEHFT

-285 AQLQEIRESN
+285 AQLQEIRESS

-310 DRGVEVKD
+310 DRGIEVKD

-428 KEDDNIETGVFVV
+428 KEEEDNQ
-441 TDFSDDSYKNPK
+441 
-453 VKRIKI
+453 
-459 ADGVTSIKED
+459 
-469 AFFNCKNLT
+469 
-478 EVIIPDSVTTI
+478 
-489 GDFAFANCEELKT
+489 
-502 IKIPKNVTSIG
+502 
-513 KGAFCGCIYMTSII
+513 
-527 IPDSV
+527 
-532 TTIEDSTFSNCM
+532 
-544 RLETIKIP
+544 
-552 KNVTSIEE
+552 
-560 GAFFHCARLTSIII
+560 
-574 PDSVT
+574 
-579 SIGNLA
+579 
-585 FANCIRLKTIKI
+585 
-597 PNSVTSIGDRAFY
+597 
-610 NCYNLESIKM
+610 
-620 PESATS
+620 
-626 IGFET
+626 
-631 FRSCNSLKSINI
+631 
-643 PKGVTAIENST
+643 EN
-654 FFLCKNLTEV
+654 F
-664 IIPDSVTSIEND
+664 
-676 AFENCKNLK
+676 
-685 TIHYA
+685 
-690 GTRDQWNAIEKAFD
+690 
-704 WIPSTRELMID
+704 
-715 YNYQESSTFDE
+715 TFDE
-726 GSVKLATVVKESA
+726 GSVKLAAVVKESA

-900 EPLAS
+900 APLAS

>member
-1 MVKLHEAMT
+1 MIKLREAMS
-10 YGNGEVFHP
+10 YGNEEVFHP

-28 FWYGEYCKDVDAGLS
+28 FWYGEYCKDVDAGLNNPDV
-43 SGGGTAEYIAEK
+43 GIAEYIAEK

-74 VRETYPKAEK
+74 VRDTYPKIEK
-84 KWSANIREASEQPFV
+84 NWSVNIHEASEQPFV

-166 AQISGLGH
+166 AQISGH

-234 YGMVFFSEHIYYM
+234 YGMVFFSEHIYYI

-266 DLNGINKENFT
+266 DLNGINKEHFT

-285 AQLQEIRESN
+285 AQLQEIRESS

-415 DAHAEYKKDQLKK
+415 DAHAEYEKDQLKK
-428 KEDDNIETGVFVV
+428 KEEEDNQ
-441 TDFSDDSYKNPK
+441 
-453 VKRIKI
+453 
-459 ADGVTSIKED
+459 
-469 AFFNCKNLT
+469 
-478 EVIIPDSVTTI
+478 
-489 GDFAFANCEELKT
+489 
-502 IKIPKNVTSIG
+502 
-513 KGAFCGCIYMTSII
+513 
-527 IPDSV
+527 
-532 TTIEDSTFSNCM
+532 
-544 RLETIKIP
+544 
-552 KNVTSIEE
+552 
-560 GAFFHCARLTSIII
+560 
-574 PDSVT
+574 
-579 SIGNLA
+579 
-585 FANCIRLKTIKI
+585 
-597 PNSVTSIGDRAFY
+597 
-610 NCYNLESIKM
+610 
-620 PESATS
+620 
-626 IGFET
+626 
-631 FRSCNSLKSINI
+631 
-643 PKGVTAIENST
+643 EN
-654 FFLCKNLTEV
+654 F
-664 IIPDSVTSIEND
+664 
-676 AFENCKNLK
+676 
-685 TIHYA
+685 
-690 GTRDQWNAIEKAFD
+690 
-704 WIPSTRELMID
+704 
-715 YNYQESSTFDE
+715 TFDE

-745 NFFDK
+745 KFFDK

>member
-19 YEGFEADVG
+19 YEGFEDDVD

-43 SGGGTAEYIAEK
+43 PGGGIAEYIADRINK
-55 IDEEHPTESPEQ
+55 EHPTKSYDQ

-74 VRETYPKAEK
+74 VREIYPKSEK
-84 KWSANIREASEQPFV
+84 KWSVNIHEASEQPFV

-147 RIAFYRYYSNGKL
+147 RIAFYRYYSSGKL
-160 GGKLSE
+160 GGKLFE
-166 AQISGLGH
+166 AQISRSGR
-174 ALAGKNVG
+174 ALTGKNVG

-201 EEDFSDDGTRFFMY
+201 EEDFSDDGTRFFMW

-247 YNNADELRKAIRA
+247 YNDADKLRKAIKD

-277 DEALGKIV
+277 DETLGKIV
-285 AQLQEIRESN
+285 AQLQEIRESS

-415 DAHAEYKKDQLKK
+415 NAHAEYEKDQLKK
-428 KEDDNIETGVFVV
+428 KEEEDNQ
-441 TDFSDDSYKNPK
+441 
-453 VKRIKI
+453 
-459 ADGVTSIKED
+459 
-469 AFFNCKNLT
+469 
-478 EVIIPDSVTTI
+478 
-489 GDFAFANCEELKT
+489 
-502 IKIPKNVTSIG
+502 
-513 KGAFCGCIYMTSII
+513 
-527 IPDSV
+527 
-532 TTIEDSTFSNCM
+532 
-544 RLETIKIP
+544 
-552 KNVTSIEE
+552 
-560 GAFFHCARLTSIII
+560 
-574 PDSVT
+574 
-579 SIGNLA
+579 
-585 FANCIRLKTIKI
+585 
-597 PNSVTSIGDRAFY
+597 
-610 NCYNLESIKM
+610 
-620 PESATS
+620 
-626 IGFET
+626 
-631 FRSCNSLKSINI
+631 
-643 PKGVTAIENST
+643 EN
-654 FFLCKNLTEV
+654 F
-664 IIPDSVTSIEND
+664 
-676 AFENCKNLK
+676 
-685 TIHYA
+685 
-690 GTRDQWNAIEKAFD
+690 
-704 WIPSTRELMID
+704 
-715 YNYQESSTFDE
+715 TFDE
-726 GSVKLATVVKESA
+726 GSVKLATVVKEST

-750 ITESVDS
+750 ITESTDS
-757 DRIET
+757 DSIET
-762 LLKNYFDTDDVSLSD
+762 LLKDYFDTDDVSLSD
-777 ETCWGLPVYI
+777 ETCFGLPVYI

-799 DVYDAAVQQA
+799 EAYDAAVQQA
-809 IDVFED
+809 IGVFED
-815 DTDEGKIRWLQKN
+815 DTEKGQIRWLQAN

-837 VCNDLGDNPDDYEE
+837 VCEDLGDYEE
-851 ESIYKPSSIDEY
+851 GESIYKPSSIDEY
-863 IDTMGYTDAAEAFSM
+863 IDTMGYADAAGAFSM

>member
-1 MVKLHEAMT
+1 MVKLRETMT

-19 YEGFEADVG
+19 YEGFEADVD

-43 SGGGTAEYIAEK
+43 PGGGIAEYIADRINK
-55 IDEEHPTESPEQ
+55 EHPTKSYDQ

-74 VRETYPKAEK
+74 VREIYPKSEK
-84 KWSANIREASEQPFV
+84 KWSVNIHEASEQPFV

-166 AQISGLGH
+166 AQISGLGR

-234 YGMVFFSEHIYYM
+234 YGMVFFSEYIYYDV

-285 AQLQEIRESN
+285 AQLQEIRESS
-295 WFEDICPEFSTRGAI
+295 WFEDIYPEFSTRGAI
-310 DRGVEVKD
+310 DRGVKVKD

-415 DAHAEYKKDQLKK
+415 DAHAEYEKDQLKK
-428 KEDDNIETGVFVV
+428 KEEEDNQ
-441 TDFSDDSYKNPK
+441 
-453 VKRIKI
+453 
-459 ADGVTSIKED
+459 
-469 AFFNCKNLT
+469 
-478 EVIIPDSVTTI
+478 
-489 GDFAFANCEELKT
+489 
-502 IKIPKNVTSIG
+502 
-513 KGAFCGCIYMTSII
+513 
-527 IPDSV
+527 
-532 TTIEDSTFSNCM
+532 
-544 RLETIKIP
+544 
-552 KNVTSIEE
+552 
-560 GAFFHCARLTSIII
+560 
-574 PDSVT
+574 
-579 SIGNLA
+579 
-585 FANCIRLKTIKI
+585 
-597 PNSVTSIGDRAFY
+597 
-610 NCYNLESIKM
+610 
-620 PESATS
+620 
-626 IGFET
+626 
-631 FRSCNSLKSINI
+631 
-643 PKGVTAIENST
+643 EN
-654 FFLCKNLTEV
+654 F
-664 IIPDSVTSIEND
+664 
-676 AFENCKNLK
+676 
-685 TIHYA
+685 
-690 GTRDQWNAIEKAFD
+690 
-704 WIPSTRELMID
+704 
-715 YNYQESSTFDE
+715 TFDE
-726 GSVKLATVVKESA
+726 GSVKLATVKEAA

-750 ITESVDS
+750 ITESTNSDS
-757 DRIET
+757 IET
-762 LLKNYFDTDDVSLSD
+762 LLKDYFNTDDVSLSD

-815 DTDEGKIRWLQKN
+815 DTDEGKIRRLQKN
-828 NWPGVDEES
+828 NWPGVDEEA
-837 VCNDLGDNPDDYEE
+837 VCEDLGDYEE
-851 ESIYKPSSIDEY
+851 GESIYKPSSIDEY
-863 IDTMGYTDAAEAFSM
+863 IDTMGYADAAEAFSM

-900 EPLAS
+900 GPLAS

-919 FCLGGAY
+919 FCLGETY

>member
-1 MVKLHEAMT
+1 MVKLREAMS
-10 YGNGEVFHP
+10 YGNEEVFHP
-19 YEGFEADVG
+19 YEGFEADIG
-28 FWYGEYCKDVDAGLS
+28 FWYGEYCRDVDAGLNNPDV
-43 SGGGTAEYIAEK
+43 GIAEYIAEK

-74 VRETYPKAEK
+74 VREIYPKSEK
-84 KWSANIREASEQPFV
+84 KWSVNIHEASEQPFV

-166 AQISGLGH
+166 AQISGH

-234 YGMVFFSEHIYYM
+234 YGMVFFSEHIYYI

-266 DLNGINKENFT
+266 DLNGINKEHFT

-285 AQLQEIRESN
+285 AQLQEIRESS

-310 DRGVEVKD
+310 DRGIEVKD

-428 KEDDNIETGVFVV
+428 KEEEDNQ
-441 TDFSDDSYKNPK
+441 
-453 VKRIKI
+453 
-459 ADGVTSIKED
+459 
-469 AFFNCKNLT
+469 
-478 EVIIPDSVTTI
+478 
-489 GDFAFANCEELKT
+489 
-502 IKIPKNVTSIG
+502 
-513 KGAFCGCIYMTSII
+513 
-527 IPDSV
+527 
-532 TTIEDSTFSNCM
+532 
-544 RLETIKIP
+544 
-552 KNVTSIEE
+552 
-560 GAFFHCARLTSIII
+560 
-574 PDSVT
+574 
-579 SIGNLA
+579 
-585 FANCIRLKTIKI
+585 
-597 PNSVTSIGDRAFY
+597 
-610 NCYNLESIKM
+610 
-620 PESATS
+620 
-626 IGFET
+626 
-631 FRSCNSLKSINI
+631 
-643 PKGVTAIENST
+643 EN
-654 FFLCKNLTEV
+654 F
-664 IIPDSVTSIEND
+664 
-676 AFENCKNLK
+676 
-685 TIHYA
+685 
-690 GTRDQWNAIEKAFD
+690 
-704 WIPSTRELMID
+704 
-715 YNYQESSTFDE
+715 TFDE

-900 EPLAS
+900 APLAS

>member
-1 MVKLHEAMT
+1 MVKLRETMT

-19 YEGFEADVG
+19 YEGFEADVD

-43 SGGGTAEYIAEK
+43 PGGGIAEYIADRINK
-55 IDEEHPTESPEQ
+55 EHPTKSYDQ

-74 VRETYPKAEK
+74 VREIYPKSEK
-84 KWSANIREASEQPFV
+84 KWSVNIHEASEQPFV

-166 AQISGLGH
+166 AQISGLGR

-234 YGMVFFSEHIYYM
+234 YGMVFFSEYIYYDV

-285 AQLQEIRESN
+285 AQLQEIRESS
-295 WFEDICPEFSTRGAI
+295 WFEDIYPEFSTRGAI
-310 DRGVEVKD
+310 DRGVKVKD

-415 DAHAEYKKDQLKK
+415 DAHAEYEKDQLKK
-428 KEDDNIETGVFVV
+428 KEEEDNQ
-441 TDFSDDSYKNPK
+441 
-453 VKRIKI
+453 
-459 ADGVTSIKED
+459 
-469 AFFNCKNLT
+469 
-478 EVIIPDSVTTI
+478 
-489 GDFAFANCEELKT
+489 
-502 IKIPKNVTSIG
+502 
-513 KGAFCGCIYMTSII
+513 
-527 IPDSV
+527 
-532 TTIEDSTFSNCM
+532 
-544 RLETIKIP
+544 
-552 KNVTSIEE
+552 
-560 GAFFHCARLTSIII
+560 
-574 PDSVT
+574 
-579 SIGNLA
+579 
-585 FANCIRLKTIKI
+585 
-597 PNSVTSIGDRAFY
+597 
-610 NCYNLESIKM
+610 
-620 PESATS
+620 
-626 IGFET
+626 
-631 FRSCNSLKSINI
+631 
-643 PKGVTAIENST
+643 EN
-654 FFLCKNLTEV
+654 F
-664 IIPDSVTSIEND
+664 
-676 AFENCKNLK
+676 
-685 TIHYA
+685 
-690 GTRDQWNAIEKAFD
+690 
-704 WIPSTRELMID
+704 
-715 YNYQESSTFDE
+715 TFDE
-726 GSVKLATVVKESA
+726 GSVKLATVKEAA

-750 ITESVDS
+750 ITESTNSDS
-757 DRIET
+757 IET
-762 LLKNYFDTDDVSLSD
+762 LLKDYFNTDDVSLSD

-815 DTDEGKIRWLQKN
+815 DTDEGKIRLLQKN
-828 NWPGVDEES
+828 NWPGVDEEA
-837 VCNDLGDNPDDYEE
+837 VCEDLGDYEE
-851 ESIYKPSSIDEY
+851 GESIYKPSSIDEY
-863 IDTMGYTDAAEAFSM
+863 IDTMGYADAAEAFSM

-900 EPLAS
+900 GPLAS

-919 FCLGGAY
+919 FCLGETY

>member
-1 MVKLHEAMT
+1 MVKLRETMS
-10 YGNGEVFHP
+10 YGNEEVFHP
-19 YEGFEADVG
+19 YEGFEADVD

-43 SGGGTAEYIAEK
+43 PGGGIAEYIADR
-55 IDEEHPTESPEQ
+55 IDKEHPTKSYDQ

-74 VRETYPKAEK
+74 VREIYPKSEK
-84 KWSANIREASEQPFV
+84 KWSVNIHEASEQPFV

-166 AQISGLGH
+166 AQISGLGR

-247 YNNADELRKAIRA
+247 YNDADKLRKAIKT

-266 DLNGINKENFT
+266 DLNGINKESFT

-415 DAHAEYKKDQLKK
+415 DAHAEYEKDQLKK
-428 KEDDNIETGVFVV
+428 KEEEDNQ
-441 TDFSDDSYKNPK
+441 
-453 VKRIKI
+453 
-459 ADGVTSIKED
+459 
-469 AFFNCKNLT
+469 
-478 EVIIPDSVTTI
+478 
-489 GDFAFANCEELKT
+489 
-502 IKIPKNVTSIG
+502 
-513 KGAFCGCIYMTSII
+513 
-527 IPDSV
+527 
-532 TTIEDSTFSNCM
+532 
-544 RLETIKIP
+544 
-552 KNVTSIEE
+552 
-560 GAFFHCARLTSIII
+560 
-574 PDSVT
+574 
-579 SIGNLA
+579 
-585 FANCIRLKTIKI
+585 
-597 PNSVTSIGDRAFY
+597 
-610 NCYNLESIKM
+610 
-620 PESATS
+620 
-626 IGFET
+626 
-631 FRSCNSLKSINI
+631 
-643 PKGVTAIENST
+643 EN
-654 FFLCKNLTEV
+654 F
-664 IIPDSVTSIEND
+664 
-676 AFENCKNLK
+676 
-685 TIHYA
+685 
-690 GTRDQWNAIEKAFD
+690 
-704 WIPSTRELMID
+704 
-715 YNYQESSTFDE
+715 TFDE

-745 NFFDK
+745 NFFNK

-809 IDVFED
+809 IDIFED

-837 VCNDLGDNPDDYEE
+837 VCNDLGDNSDDYEE

-905 EDGREISIGDDLSA
+905 EDGKEISIGDDLSA

>member
-1 MVKLHEAMT
+1 MVKLHEAMS

-19 YEGFEADVG
+19 YEGFESDVD

-43 SGGGTAEYIAEK
+43 PGGGIAEYIADRINK
-55 IDEEHPTESPEQ
+55 EHPTKSYDQ

-74 VRETYPKAEK
+74 VREIYPKSEK
-84 KWSANIREASEQPFV
+84 KWSVNIHEASEQPFV
-99 FIKIFDPYEDGE
+99 FIKVFDPYEDGE
-111 ARATVQSYGGPMA
+111 ARAIAQSYGGQLD

-147 RIAFYRYYSNGKL
+147 RIAFYRYYSSRKL

-166 AQISGLGH
+166 AQISDH
-174 ALAGKNVG
+174 ALTGKNVG

-201 EEDFSDDGTRFFMY
+201 EEDFSDDGTRFFMW

-234 YGMVFFSEHIYYM
+234 YGMIFFSEQM
-247 YNNADELRKAIRA
+247 YDNAPGLRKAINT

-285 AQLQEIRESN
+285 TQLQEIRESS

-415 DAHAEYKKDQLKK
+415 NAHAEYEKDQLKK
-428 KEDDNIETGVFVV
+428 KEEEDNQ
-441 TDFSDDSYKNPK
+441 
-453 VKRIKI
+453 
-459 ADGVTSIKED
+459 
-469 AFFNCKNLT
+469 
-478 EVIIPDSVTTI
+478 
-489 GDFAFANCEELKT
+489 
-502 IKIPKNVTSIG
+502 
-513 KGAFCGCIYMTSII
+513 
-527 IPDSV
+527 
-532 TTIEDSTFSNCM
+532 
-544 RLETIKIP
+544 
-552 KNVTSIEE
+552 
-560 GAFFHCARLTSIII
+560 
-574 PDSVT
+574 
-579 SIGNLA
+579 
-585 FANCIRLKTIKI
+585 
-597 PNSVTSIGDRAFY
+597 
-610 NCYNLESIKM
+610 
-620 PESATS
+620 
-626 IGFET
+626 
-631 FRSCNSLKSINI
+631 
-643 PKGVTAIENST
+643 EN
-654 FFLCKNLTEV
+654 F
-664 IIPDSVTSIEND
+664 
-676 AFENCKNLK
+676 
-685 TIHYA
+685 
-690 GTRDQWNAIEKAFD
+690 
-704 WIPSTRELMID
+704 
-715 YNYQESSTFDE
+715 TFDE

-750 ITESVDS
+750 ITESTDS
-757 DRIET
+757 DSIET
-762 LLKNYFDTDDVSLSD
+762 LLKDYFDTDDVSLSD
-777 ETCWGLPVYI
+777 ETCFGLPVYI

-799 DVYDAAVQQA
+799 EAYDAAVQQA
-809 IDVFED
+809 IGVFED
-815 DTDEGKIRWLQKN
+815 DTEEGQIRWLQKN

-837 VCNDLGDNPDDYEE
+837 VCEDLGDYEE
-851 ESIYKPSSIDEY
+851 GESIYKPSSIDEY

-919 FCLGGAY
+919 FCLGETY

>member
-1 MVKLHEAMT
+1 MVKLREAMS

-28 FWYGEYCKDVDAGLS
+28 FWYNEYCKDVDAGLNNPDV
-43 SGGGTAEYIAEK
+43 GIAEYIADK

-84 KWSANIREASEQPFV
+84 KWSVNIHEASEQPFV
-99 FIKIFDPYEDGE
+99 FIKVFDPYEDGE
-111 ARATVQSYGGPMA
+111 ARAIAQSYGGQID

-147 RIAFYRYYSNGKL
+147 RIAFYRYYNSRKL

-166 AQISGLGH
+166 AQISGH

-201 EEDFSDDGTRFFMY
+201 EEDFSDDGTRFFMW

-234 YGMVFFSEHIYYM
+234 YGMVFFSEHIYYV

-285 AQLQEIRESN
+285 AQLQEIRESS

-403 SLFESINDKSIY
+403 SLFESVNDESIY
-415 DAHAEYKKDQLKK
+415 KAHAEYEKDQLKK
-428 KEDDNIETGVFVV
+428 KEDEDNQ
-441 TDFSDDSYKNPK
+441 
-453 VKRIKI
+453 
-459 ADGVTSIKED
+459 
-469 AFFNCKNLT
+469 
-478 EVIIPDSVTTI
+478 
-489 GDFAFANCEELKT
+489 
-502 IKIPKNVTSIG
+502 
-513 KGAFCGCIYMTSII
+513 
-527 IPDSV
+527 
-532 TTIEDSTFSNCM
+532 
-544 RLETIKIP
+544 
-552 KNVTSIEE
+552 
-560 GAFFHCARLTSIII
+560 
-574 PDSVT
+574 
-579 SIGNLA
+579 
-585 FANCIRLKTIKI
+585 
-597 PNSVTSIGDRAFY
+597 
-610 NCYNLESIKM
+610 
-620 PESATS
+620 
-626 IGFET
+626 
-631 FRSCNSLKSINI
+631 
-643 PKGVTAIENST
+643 EN
-654 FFLCKNLTEV
+654 F
-664 IIPDSVTSIEND
+664 
-676 AFENCKNLK
+676 
-685 TIHYA
+685 
-690 GTRDQWNAIEKAFD
+690 
-704 WIPSTRELMID
+704 
-715 YNYQESSTFDE
+715 TFDE

-750 ITESVDS
+750 ITESTDS
-757 DRIET
+757 DSIET
-762 LLKNYFDTDDVSLSD
+762 ILKDYFDTDDVSLSD
-777 ETCWGLPVYI
+777 ETCFGLPVYI

-799 DVYDAAVQQA
+799 EAYDAAVQRA

-815 DTDEGKIRWLQKN
+815 DTEEGQIRWLQKN

-837 VCNDLGDNPDDYEE
+837 VCEDLGDYEE
-851 ESIYKPSSIDEY
+851 GESIYKPSSIDEY
-863 IDTMGYTDAAEAFSM
+863 IDTMGYADAAEAFSM

-919 FCLGGAY
+919 FCLGETY

>member
-1 MVKLHEAMT
+1 MVKLRETMS
-10 YGNGEVFHP
+10 YGNEEVFHP

-28 FWYGEYCKDVDAGLS
+28 FWYGEYCKDVDAGLNNPDV
-43 SGGGTAEYIAEK
+43 GIAEYIAEK

-74 VRETYPKAEK
+74 VRDTYPKIEK
-84 KWSANIREASEQPFV
+84 NWSVNIHEASEQPFV

-166 AQISGLGH
+166 AQISGH

-234 YGMVFFSEHIYYM
+234 YGMVFFSEHIYYI

-266 DLNGINKENFT
+266 DLNGINKEHFT

-285 AQLQEIRESN
+285 AQLQEIRESS

-428 KEDDNIETGVFVV
+428 KEEEDNQ
-441 TDFSDDSYKNPK
+441 
-453 VKRIKI
+453 
-459 ADGVTSIKED
+459 
-469 AFFNCKNLT
+469 
-478 EVIIPDSVTTI
+478 
-489 GDFAFANCEELKT
+489 
-502 IKIPKNVTSIG
+502 
-513 KGAFCGCIYMTSII
+513 
-527 IPDSV
+527 
-532 TTIEDSTFSNCM
+532 
-544 RLETIKIP
+544 
-552 KNVTSIEE
+552 
-560 GAFFHCARLTSIII
+560 
-574 PDSVT
+574 
-579 SIGNLA
+579 
-585 FANCIRLKTIKI
+585 
-597 PNSVTSIGDRAFY
+597 
-610 NCYNLESIKM
+610 
-620 PESATS
+620 
-626 IGFET
+626 
-631 FRSCNSLKSINI
+631 
-643 PKGVTAIENST
+643 EN
-654 FFLCKNLTEV
+654 F
-664 IIPDSVTSIEND
+664 
-676 AFENCKNLK
+676 
-685 TIHYA
+685 
-690 GTRDQWNAIEKAFD
+690 
-704 WIPSTRELMID
+704 
-715 YNYQESSTFDE
+715 TFDE

-745 NFFDK
+745 KFFDK

-837 VCNDLGDNPDDYEE
+837 VCNDLCDNPDDYEE

>member
-1 MVKLHEAMT
+1 MIKLREEMS
-10 YGNGEVFHP
+10 YGNEEVFHP

-28 FWYGEYCKDVDAGLS
+28 FWYGEYCKDVDAGLNNPDV
-43 SGGGTAEYIAEK
+43 GIAEYIAEK

-74 VRETYPKAEK
+74 VRDTYPKIEK
-84 KWSANIREASEQPFV
+84 NWSVNIHEASEQPFV

-166 AQISGLGH
+166 AQISGH

-234 YGMVFFSEHIYYM
+234 YGMVFFSEHIYYI

-266 DLNGINKENFT
+266 DLNGINKEHFT

-285 AQLQEIRESN
+285 AQLQEIRESS

-428 KEDDNIETGVFVV
+428 KEEEDNQ
-441 TDFSDDSYKNPK
+441 
-453 VKRIKI
+453 
-459 ADGVTSIKED
+459 
-469 AFFNCKNLT
+469 
-478 EVIIPDSVTTI
+478 
-489 GDFAFANCEELKT
+489 
-502 IKIPKNVTSIG
+502 
-513 KGAFCGCIYMTSII
+513 
-527 IPDSV
+527 
-532 TTIEDSTFSNCM
+532 
-544 RLETIKIP
+544 
-552 KNVTSIEE
+552 
-560 GAFFHCARLTSIII
+560 
-574 PDSVT
+574 
-579 SIGNLA
+579 
-585 FANCIRLKTIKI
+585 
-597 PNSVTSIGDRAFY
+597 
-610 NCYNLESIKM
+610 
-620 PESATS
+620 
-626 IGFET
+626 
-631 FRSCNSLKSINI
+631 
-643 PKGVTAIENST
+643 EN
-654 FFLCKNLTEV
+654 F
-664 IIPDSVTSIEND
+664 
-676 AFENCKNLK
+676 
-685 TIHYA
+685 
-690 GTRDQWNAIEKAFD
+690 
-704 WIPSTRELMID
+704 
-715 YNYQESSTFDE
+715 TFDE

-762 LLKNYFDTDDVSLSD
+762 LLKDYFDTDDVSLSD

-837 VCNDLGDNPDDYEE
+837 VCNDLGDNSDDYEE

-905 EDGREISIGDDLSA
+905 EDGKEISIGDDLSA

>member
-1 MVKLHEAMT
+1 MVKLRETMY
-10 YGNGEVFHP
+10 YGDGEVFHP

-28 FWYGEYCKDVDAGLS
+28 FWYGEYCKDVDAGLNNPDV
-43 SGGGTAEYIAEK
+43 GIAEYIAEK
-55 IDEEHPTESPEQ
+55 IDEEHSTESPEQ

-74 VRETYPKAEK
+74 VRDTYPKIEK
-84 KWSANIREASEQPFV
+84 NLSVNIHEVSEQPFV

-166 AQISGLGH
+166 AQISGH
-174 ALAGKNVG
+174 TLAGKNVG

-234 YGMVFFSEHIYYM
+234 YGMVFFSEHIYYI

-266 DLNGINKENFT
+266 DLNGINKEHFT

-285 AQLQEIRESN
+285 AQLQEIRESS

-391 NIRPRSGDIDWS
+391 NIRSRSGDIDWS

-415 DAHAEYKKDQLKK
+415 DAHDEYEKDQLKK

-469 AFFNCKNLT
+469 AFFN
-478 EVIIPDSVTTI
+478 
-489 GDFAFANCEELKT
+489 
-502 IKIPKNVTSIG
+502 
-513 KGAFCGCIYMTSII
+513 
-527 IPDSV
+527 
-532 TTIEDSTFSNCM
+532 
-544 RLETIKIP
+544 
-552 KNVTSIEE
+552 
-560 GAFFHCARLTSIII
+560 
-574 PDSVT
+574 
-579 SIGNLA
+579 
-585 FANCIRLKTIKI
+585 
-597 PNSVTSIGDRAFY
+597 
-610 NCYNLESIKM
+610 
-620 PESATS
+620 
-626 IGFET
+626 
-631 FRSCNSLKSINI
+631 
-643 PKGVTAIENST
+643 
-654 FFLCKNLTEV
+654 CKNLTEV